1 MTRVPENYL
10 PKSLNK
16 KQRVFQRKELKRS
29 RKAYKEKKN
38 KKERYYSRKRVP
50 GYKTRRTSWAKR
62 AEKIHGINDIKTNT
76 IKKLSKATQCSKK
89 SLNDI
94 IKKGM
99 GAYFSAG
106 SRPNQ
111 TAHSWGYARL
121 YSAVSGGPASKVDMH
136 ILEKGCKKTSKALKL
151 AKSTRKTNRKKT
163 IQL

>member
-1 MTRVPENYL
+1 MVMVPENYL
-10 PKSLNK
+10 PKGLNK
-16 KQRVFQRKELKRS
+16 KQREFQRKQLKRS
-29 RKAYKEKKN
+29 RKAYKENKN
-38 KKERYYSRKRVP
+38 KKDKYYTRKPVP
-50 GYKTRRTSWAKR
+50 GYKSRRTSWAKR
-62 AEKIHGINDIKTNT
+62 AEKIHNVKDIDTNT
-76 IKKLSKATQCSKK
+76 INKLSKATQCSKK

-121 YSAVSGGPASKVDMH
+121 YSAISGGPASKVDMH

-151 AKSTRKTNRKKT
+151 AKSKKKT
-163 IQL
+163 VKKKKVVL